1 MTPSGGT
8 FMSLNLSRPISRLAW
23 SALAIAGTFALL
35 ASPKVVIADNAA
47 PATAP
52 APAASPASKPAPAK
66 KAMAKKKPAVK
77 KHMKKASYTGPSF
90 AGRVVA
96 TDLSAS
102 PATIVVSRDLG
113 KKKGHIVFGGDLTSR
128 TVIMKGHKHVK
139 ASAIS
144 RGEKVVVHYKRS
156 MGSLVVTSVWIR

>member
-1 MTPSGGT
+1 
-8 FMSLNLSRPISRLAW
+8 MSLNLSRPILRLAW

-47 PATAP
+47 PATTPAPATAP
-52 APAASPASKPAPAK
+52 APAAAPASKPAPAK
-66 KAMAKKKPAVK
+66 KSMAKKKPAVK

-102 PATIVVSRDLG
+102 PATIVVSRGLG

-139 ASAIS
+139 TSAIRS
-144 RGEKVVVHYKRS
+144 GEKVVVHYKRS

>member
-1 MTPSGGT
+1 
-8 FMSLNLSRPISRLAW
+8 MSLNLSRPISRLAW
-23 SALAIAGTFALL
+23 SALAIAGTVALL

-52 APAASPASKPAPAK
+52 APASKPAPAK

-102 PATIVVSRDLG
+102 PATIVVSRGLG
-113 KKKGHIVFGGDLTSR
+113 KKKGNIVFGGDLTSR

-139 ASAIS
+139 ASAIRS
-144 RGEKVVVHYKRS
+144 GDNVVVNYKRS

>member
-1 MTPSGGT
+1 
-8 FMSLNLSRPISRLAW
+8 MSLNLSRPISRLAW
-23 SALAIAGTFALL
+23 SALAIAGTVALL

-52 APAASPASKPAPAK
+52 APASKPAPAK

-102 PATIVVSRDLG
+102 PATIVVSRGLG
-113 KKKGHIVFGGDLTSR
+113 KKKGDIVFGGDLTSR

-139 ASAIS
+139 ASAIRS
-144 RGEKVVVHYKRS
+144 GDKVVVNYKRS

>member
-1 MTPSGGT
+1 
-8 FMSLNLSRPISRLAW
+8 MSLNFSRPISRLAW
-23 SALAIAGTFALL
+23 SALAIAGTVALL

-47 PATAP
+47 PAPATAP
-52 APAASPASKPAPAK
+52 APAATPASKPAPAK

-96 TDLSAS
+96 TDMSAS
-102 PATIVVSRDLG
+102 PATIVVSRSLG
-113 KKKGHIVFGGDLTSR
+113 KKKGHIVFGGDLTSH

-139 ASAIS
+139 ASAIRS
-144 RGEKVVVHYKRS
+144 GEKVVVHYKRS

>member
-1 MTPSGGT
+1 
-8 FMSLNLSRPISRLAW
+8 MSLNLSRPISRLAW
-23 SALAIAGTFALL
+23 SALAIAGTVALL

-52 APAASPASKPAPAK
+52 APASKPAPAK

-102 PATIVVSRDLG
+102 PATIVVSRGLG
-113 KKKGHIVFGGDLTSR
+113 KKKGNIVFGGDLTSR

-139 ASAIS
+139 ASAIRS
-144 RGEKVVVHYKRS
+144 GDKVVVNYKRS

>member
-1 MTPSGGT
+1 
-8 FMSLNLSRPISRLAW
+8 MSLNLSRPILRLAW

-47 PATAP
+47 PA
-52 APAASPASKPAPAK
+52 AAPASKPAPAK
-66 KAMAKKKPAVK
+66 KTMAKKKPAVK
-77 KHMKKASYTGPSF
+77 KHMKKSSYTGPSF

-102 PATIVVSRDLG
+102 PATIVVSRGLG

-139 ASAIS
+139 ASAIRS
-144 RGEKVVVHYKRS
+144 GEKVVVHYKRS